1 MARSRHNYLSDV
13 KPTSTSYRILTA
25 LLRAGLILA
34 LLAAGWWTYSE
45 LPDEPAATPAHSYAD
60 TTLQIILVP
69 SPAMGSS
76 LQIPIELY
84 PVDIIA
90 VRHEYFS
97 ERRAGKRFDD
107 FLKERMK
114 DRKSI
119 TTQLDHQGQA
129 SIAVPA
135 GTWWIHAQLVGE
147 EELEWRLPVSV
158 GGSKQTIELTSQNVY
173 SRART
178 F

>member
-1 MARSRHNYLSDV
+1 M
-13 KPTSTSYRILTA
+13 KPASTSYRILTA

-34 LLAAGWWTYSE
+34 LLAAGWLVYSE
-45 LPDEPAATPAHSYAD
+45 LPNDPPLPPRDSYAD
-60 TTLQIILVP
+60 TTLQIILIP
-69 SPAMGSS
+69 SPAMGSA
-76 LQIPIELY
+76 LEMPIELY

-114 DRKSI
+114 DRKTI
-119 TTQLDHQGQA
+119 NARLDHQGQA
-129 SIAVPA
+129 TIAVPA
-135 GTWWIHAQLVGE
+135 GNWWIHAQLAGE

-158 GGSKQTIELTSQNVY
+158 GGKKQTIELTSQNVY

>member
-1 MARSRHNYLSDV
+1 V
-13 KPTSTSYRILTA
+13 KPTSTSYRLLTA
-25 LLRAGLILA
+25 LLRTGLILA
-34 LLAAGWWTYSE
+34 LIAAGWLIYSE
-45 LPDEPAATPAHSYAD
+45 LPDEPPAAPPHAYAD

-69 SPAMGSS
+69 SPAMGSA
-76 LQIPIELY
+76 LEIPVELY

-114 DRKSI
+114 DRKTI

-129 SIAVPA
+129 TIVVPA
-135 GTWWIHAQLVGE
+135 GNWWIHAQLAGE

-158 GGSKQTIELTSQNVY
+158 GGTKQIIELTSQNVY

>member
-1 MARSRHNYLSDV
+1 VNS
-13 KPTSTSYRILTA
+13 TSTSYRILTA

-34 LLAAGWWTYSE
+34 LLAAGWLIYTE
-45 LPDEPAATPAHSYAD
+45 LPNEPAVATQASYGD
-60 TTLQIILVP
+60 TTLQIILTP
-69 SPAMGSS
+69 SPTMGSA
-76 LQIPIELY
+76 LEIPIELY

-114 DRKSI
+114 DRKTI
-119 TTQLDHQGQA
+119 TTQLDKQGRG
-129 SIAVPA
+129 SIEVPA
-135 GTWWIHAQLVGE
+135 GNWWIHAQLAGE

-158 GGSKQTIELTSQNVY
+158 GGSKQTIELTSHNVY
-173 SRART
+173 SRAKT